1 MRSTTSGS
9 VRSCVL
15 APSKVSASRGTRTAG
30 PALMAATDKGALGPA
45 PCVAGNGDVE
55 LGDVPNGTVK
65 LVRFTLTSTGYSC
78 LHSSMVSL
86 LCCGLGIGTPTTAA
100 VSGRCPKPD
109 ARRERCGHVS
119 ALLCQTAGPGRA
131 VHESAPLRGALRQI
145 VAYVFG
151 HGGHTMRATTAHQKI
166 LRVRQN
172 RSTGPVRSE

>member
-9 VRSCVL
+9 VTSCVL

-55 LGDVPNGTVK
+55 LGDVPNGTVG
-65 LVRFTLTSTGYSC
+65 LVRFTLAGSGYSC

-100 VSGRCPKPD
+100 VSGRCPKPE
-109 ARRERCGHVS
+109 ARRERCGHVI
-119 ALLCQTAGPGRA
+119 ALLCQTAGPGSGARKCTFA
-131 VHESAPLRGALRQI
+131 RCTATNCGVCVRTRRTHDACDHCSSKNFACSPESVHWTSA
-145 VAYVFG
+145 F
-151 HGGHTMRATTAHQKI
+151 
-166 LRVRQN
+166 
-172 RSTGPVRSE
+172 